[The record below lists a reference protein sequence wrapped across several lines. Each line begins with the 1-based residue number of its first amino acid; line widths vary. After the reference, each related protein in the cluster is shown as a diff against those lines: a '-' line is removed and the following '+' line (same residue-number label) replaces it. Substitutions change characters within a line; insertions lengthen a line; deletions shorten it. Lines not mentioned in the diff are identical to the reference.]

1 MSTHAS
7 AGRQWTDEEL
17 QALTVEGSFRLRG
30 LEVTRLDTFVDA
42 AFAFVLTLL
51 VISFDELPESYAE
64 MLEAIKRIP
73 AFAVSFAMLMVF
85 WLEHR
90 SFSRRYGL
98 ENPRTL
104 VLSLSLIFT
113 VLVYVFPLRTI
124 AAGMFAQMSGG
135 LLPSGF
141 SVQTYE
147 ELRGLFLFYSAGFLA
162 MSMILCLL
170 QQEALR
176 AADALGLDARERIVT
191 GADRNTWIVCM
202 GVGGASVALALLASG
217 DAIVLAGWVYWLLG
231 VTIPLVY
238 HRCRRRLAAL
248 EAESGG

>member
-7 AGRQWTDEEL
+7 AGRTWTPEEL
-17 QALTVEGSFRLRG
+17 QALTVEGAFRLRG

-64 MLEAIKRIP
+64 MLDAIKRIP

-104 VLSLSLIFT
+104 ALSLMLIFT

-135 LLPSGF
+135 LLPAGF
-141 SVQTYE
+141 SVRTYE
-147 ELRGLFLFYSAGFLA
+147 ELRGLFLFYSVGFLA
-162 MSMILCLL
+162 MSLILFALL
-170 QQEALR
+170 QEVLR
-176 AADALGLDARERIVT
+176 AGDALGLDARERTVT
-191 GADRNTWIVCM
+191 TADRDTWVVCM
-202 GVGGASVALALLASG
+202 GVGATSVAIALVATEEG
-217 DAIVLAGWVYWLLG
+217 IVLAGWVYWLLA
-231 VTIPLVY
+231 VLIPLVY

-248 EAESGG
+248 EEAA